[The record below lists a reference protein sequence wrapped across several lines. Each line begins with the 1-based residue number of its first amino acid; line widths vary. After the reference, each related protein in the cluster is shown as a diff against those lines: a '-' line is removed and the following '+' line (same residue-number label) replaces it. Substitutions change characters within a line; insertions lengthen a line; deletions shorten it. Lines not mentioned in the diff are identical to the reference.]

1 MWSQSLFDHLYAL
14 LRPAGILTTYCAKG
28 VIRRMLQSSG
38 STWNVFRDLRV
49 GNVRFCVQVRLNPV
63 LKKAFQV
70 LKKRFGVH
78 EKRLRCF
85 DEKTSTFSRRTFY
98 QFFIFTLPP
107 FREKT
112 FKVFSLSSEM
122 FLKIFFA
129 FVKSTQNYCKSIHIF
144 TICRFCR

>member
-1 MWSQSLFDHLYAL
+1 MPSLPKNNPKCGASLCLITCMLYSGLPVSSQLIVPKVSFAGCSSL
-14 LRPAGILTTYCAKG
+14 P
-28 VIRRMLQSSG
+28 V

-85 DEKTSTFSRRTFY
+85 DEKTSTFSRRTSY

-112 FKVFSLSSEM
+112 FKSLFS
-122 FLKIFFA
+122 FFRNVSKNL
-129 FVKSTQNYCKSIHIF
+129 F
-144 TICRFCR
+144 RFCQINAKLL